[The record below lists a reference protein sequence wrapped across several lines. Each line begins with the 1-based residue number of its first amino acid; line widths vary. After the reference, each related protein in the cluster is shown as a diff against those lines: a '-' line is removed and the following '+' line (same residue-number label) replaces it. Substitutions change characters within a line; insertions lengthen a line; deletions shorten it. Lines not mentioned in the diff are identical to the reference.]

1 MEEKII
7 QQLNRIERY
16 SIIAAKSV
24 LTVDECAFLTGLSKS
39 TIYKATCEKKI
50 PHYKPN
56 DRHLYFD
63 RKEIEDWMK
72 QNRIKTIKE
81 IEEDANTYMAQNTGS
96 NGHKKGGKR

>member
-24 LTVDECAFLTGLSKS
+24 LTIEECAILTGLSKS
-39 TIYKATCEKKI
+39 WIYKATCTNKI

-56 DRHLYFD
+56 GKLVYFD
-63 RKEIEDWMK
+63 KKEIEEWMK
-72 QNRIKTIKE
+72 QNRVATIQE
-81 IEEDANTYMAQNTGS
+81 IEDAANTYMAENTGS